1 MVIFNS
7 YVKLPEGNDV
17 QLVICSQ
24 PDIYSTR
31 MWYHQPTTD
40 LCFKVFQAPPPH
52 VDRQFTTALP
62 NFLHFLFGLVK
73 SRCFYPYDPYV
84 DTSWYAMI
92 NIYKLQCIYI
102 YMCRYMYIYIC
113 IYICVYIYIYLYN
126 IDLGFPVGSFHKIRW
141 TSSEVV
147 FLLQAG
153 RTWFLWRRSIIDQE
167 QLLSGKQT

>member
-102 YMCRYMYIYIC
+102 YVDIC
-113 IYICVYIYIYLYN
+113 IYICVYIYICTTLTWAFQ
-126 IDLGFPVGSFHKIRW
+126 LGPSIKFAGPLLRSY
-141 TSSEVV
+141 SSSRLDAPDFYGE
-147 FLLQAG
+147 
-153 RTWFLWRRSIIDQE
+153 DQSLIKSNYSLANKHSYW
-167 QLLSGKQT
+167 QWP